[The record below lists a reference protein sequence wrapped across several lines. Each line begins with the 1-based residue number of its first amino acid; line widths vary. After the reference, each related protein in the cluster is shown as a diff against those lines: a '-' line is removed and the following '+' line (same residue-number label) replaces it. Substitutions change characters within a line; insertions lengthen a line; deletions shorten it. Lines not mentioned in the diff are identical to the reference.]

1 MTPKGLLVQQN
12 PGIQPL
18 DITFLVLIDTTFY
31 FVQAK
36 ELTAS
41 SSADLQQSALGYK
54 STFIFREQESKL
66 LETNLLDFNNQC
78 PAQSFCTYVDLKVGG
93 GPIEIPEI
101 IRVIKGKGFI
111 FY

>member
-1 MTPKGLLVQQN
+1 MPSEGSYEITESFMLKEQGLFVVIEKEDNRRGSLGNFQKPDPIRILIYVPRSSITKAKDTKSIIMTPKGLLVQQN

-41 SSADLQQSALGYK
+41 SSADL
-54 STFIFREQESKL
+54 
-66 LETNLLDFNNQC
+66 
-78 PAQSFCTYVDLKVGG
+78 
-93 GPIEIPEI
+93 
-101 IRVIKGKGFI
+101 
-111 FY
+111 